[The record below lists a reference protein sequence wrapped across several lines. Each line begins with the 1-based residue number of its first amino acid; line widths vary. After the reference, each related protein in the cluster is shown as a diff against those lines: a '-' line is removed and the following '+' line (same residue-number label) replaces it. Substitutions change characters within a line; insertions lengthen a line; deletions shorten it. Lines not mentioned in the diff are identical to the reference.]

1 MSAFSRIKAANTRR
15 QPEESVALR
24 VAVTVA
30 VVAAA
35 TATLRQGVGG
45 APLAVGTVVG
55 IPAAMIFSH
64 VTRHRDGYLLKVLLA
79 LGILAAFGQFLIQV
93 AQLRTGVAADVQIP
107 LAELFLWTQ
116 LLHSFD
122 VPARRDLQYSLV
134 SSLVLIGVAGV
145 LSISMSYGL
154 HLLVWAGAACV
165 AMVLAHR
172 SEMAELPRLIPSPG
186 APGRPTGLGRS
197 VRPAVAALVA
207 ILVLGGVA
215 FAFVPPAG
223 TARGLAFPSVLPAA
237 PGGLPVPGGLS
248 NPSLGSNDPA
258 NNDPGRLDQTAGEGA
273 SFGYFGFAEELDT
286 AVRGRPDNT
295 LVMRVRSSRAD
306 FWRGQTFDT
315 WDGRRWTL
323 ADDRTRN
330 LRSDV
335 LPLEIPATPTEAK
348 FGGNELVQTFYL
360 ERPGPNLIFSAYA
373 PHRVYFADRQ
383 LFQLPDGTLR
393 AGVDLGGETVYTVIS
408 LRPAVTEQILR
419 EASDIGGG
427 VPEEITRKYLQL
439 PADLP
444 ARVRQLAA
452 DVTRSAPTRY
462 DKVRALEAW
471 MGRNTTYTLDI
482 PPLPRGAD
490 AVEQYL
496 FVDRQGFCEQIGTS
510 LVVMLR
516 SLGIPARLAVG
527 YASGK
532 RNPFTGMYEVR
543 ASDAHSW
550 AEVWFPGLGWQGFDP
565 TAEVPLAGDPGPVS
579 AAAGIGEYLDFS
591 LPALP
596 DRAGEFALVGSAV
609 GAGLGLI
616 AWGISAM
623 VRRRRLA
630 RRPWVT
636 QFLDE
641 AERLGRARGR
651 PRAVD
656 QTGPAYLRH
665 LGRTVLAHDRLSG
678 VADSLEGEIFGS
690 TPTTAEQRTEAE
702 RVLQEAAARWPEG

>member
-15 QPEESVALR
+15 VPEESVALR
-24 VAVTVA
+24 IAVTVA

-45 APLAVGTVVG
+45 APLVVATVVG
-55 IPAAMIFSH
+55 IPGAMIFSH

-79 LGILAAFGQFLIQV
+79 LGILAAFGQFLV
-93 AQLRTGVAADVQIP
+93 EVTRLRTGVAADVQIP

-134 SSLVLIGVAGV
+134 SSLVLIGVGGV

-154 HLLVWAGAACV
+154 HLLVWAAAASA
-165 AMVLAHR
+165 AMVLSHR
-172 SEMAELPRLIPSPG
+172 SEISELPRLTTPM
-186 APGRPTGLGRS
+186 GRSGSASLGRS
-197 VRPAVAALVA
+197 LRPAATALVA
-207 ILVLGGVA
+207 ILVLGAVA

-223 TARGLAFPSVLPAA
+223 TARGLAFPSILPAA
-237 PGGLPVPGGLS
+237 PGGIPVPGGLS
-248 NPSLGSNDPA
+248 NPSLGSGDPA
-258 NNDPGRLDQTAGEGA
+258 NNDPGQSDPTGGNGA
-273 SFGYFGFAEELDT
+273 SFGYFGFSEELDT
-286 AVRGRPDNT
+286 SVRGRPDNT
-295 LVMRVRSSRAD
+295 LVMRVRAARAD

-323 ADDRTRN
+323 TDDRTRN
-330 LRSDV
+330 IRSEV
-335 LPLEIPATPTEAK
+335 LPLEIPPTATEAK

-393 AGVDLGGETVYTVIS
+393 AGVELGNETVYTVIS
-408 LRPAVTEQILR
+408 LRPPVTEEILR
-419 EASDIGGG
+419 SPPPFGA
-427 VPEEITRKYLQL
+427 EIPSEIAEKYLQL
-439 PADLP
+439 PGDLP
-444 ARVRQLAA
+444 PRVRALAA

-482 PPLPRGAD
+482 PPLRRGAD

-527 YASGK
+527 YATGT

-565 TAEVPLAGDPGPVS
+565 TAEVPLAGDPGPGS
-579 AAAGIGEYLDFS
+579 AAAGLGQYLDFS

-596 DRAGEFALVGSAV
+596 DRAGEFAVGFAAVGSVIGLAV
-609 GAGLGLI
+609 WALAG
-616 AWGISAM
+616 WS
-623 VRRRRLA
+623 RRRKLA
-630 RRPWVT
+630 KRPWVT
-636 QFLDE
+636 RFLDE

-651 PRAVD
+651 PRHLD
-656 QTGPAYLRH
+656 QTGPAYLRR
-665 LGRTVLAHDRLSG
+665 LGHTVLADDRLHR
-678 VADSLEGEIFGS
+678 VADTVEAEVFGGGVT
-690 TPTTAEQRTEAE
+690 TPSEREAAE
-702 RVLQEAAARWPEG
+702 RVLAEAAARWPAG